1 MIRCFDWLM
10 ATPANKESEKRM
22 DAGAFMMKWLSGTPY
37 LTVDVQPKI
46 VNFMD
51 VNPDLLLIFVGG
63 WTKHVLVTGDTSKV
77 NANVKG
83 LESVM
88 QFYTRNRETLQKDK
102 HVEKY
107 IKMKEAGELESFVR
121 KSVR

>member
-1 MIRCFDWLM
+1 MRKSVPTILLLLSTATALQAQEFEVPQNYVIRTRDDYVKYEKDIIRCFDWLM

-51 VNPDLLLIFVGG
+51 VNPDLLLIFVCG
-63 WTKHVLVTGDTSKV
+63 WT
-77 NANVKG
+77 
-83 LESVM
+83 
-88 QFYTRNRETLQKDK
+88 
-102 HVEKY
+102 
-107 IKMKEAGELESFVR
+107 
-121 KSVR
+121 